1 MSGRVIGGGGGGS
14 GGGGLS
20 IASMGRNR
28 PSANGAASS
37 GSRPNSRP
45 NSRPGSRPAS
55 RRGSNAFLNEDH
67 NSALNKT
74 LPPSGLSPSR
84 PSMDWAARQ
93 AAAARRKQPP
103 SQAQEDSPTRTSRY
117 DRNARSMSQGP
128 NRKRDSSLSSAYG

>member
-67 NSALNKT
+67 HSGIDDDDWSIFAAGILDFVTFFSVWFRCPLT
-74 LPPSGLSPSR
+74 LPAPYL
-84 PSMDWAARQ
+84 
-93 AAAARRKQPP
+93 
-103 SQAQEDSPTRTSRY
+103 
-117 DRNARSMSQGP
+117 
-128 NRKRDSSLSSAYG
+128 L